1 MTHLLVFGIH
11 NNCSSLQIAA
21 QSHFVLSVIQNE
33 HSVIKNYTQ
42 AICSKLYVYKA
53 TYIKYIYM
61 YACAH
66 THTRMYI

>member
-33 HSVIKNYTQ
+33 HPVIKNYTQ
-42 AICSKLYVYKA
+42 AICSKLY
-53 TYIKYIYM
+53 INI
-61 YACAH
+61 
-66 THTRMYI
+66 